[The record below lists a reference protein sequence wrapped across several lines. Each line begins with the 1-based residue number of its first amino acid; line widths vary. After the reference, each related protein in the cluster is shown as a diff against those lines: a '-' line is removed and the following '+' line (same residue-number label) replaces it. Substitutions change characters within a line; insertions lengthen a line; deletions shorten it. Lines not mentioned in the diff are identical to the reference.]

1 MDAAIE
7 RFLDYLENV
16 QNRAKNT
23 ILAYGADLR
32 QMNQVLTEQSDGP
45 VTPGMISEELLAEYV
60 SWLTNQGYQPS
71 TVSRK
76 MAAVRSF
83 LEYLSAQE
91 QRADAGL
98 LASLQPPPTPK
109 RQPRVLTRDEVEKL
123 VGAPRGSDS
132 PRGIRDAALLSLLY
146 ATGMRAAEVV
156 GLDVQDVDI
165 FSGRIQKD
173 TADIDSLPLGLAYE
187 PLRRYLREGR
197 PQLLRDSGERALFLN
212 QRGQGLSRQG
222 LWLVVKKWAKE
233 TELGEDVSPH
243 TLRHSKAYHMLQRGK
258 SRREV
263 QRVLGLASP
272 SAIRVYPKGD
282 RQDGYD

>member
-1 MDAAIE
+1 MDAAIN

-32 QMNQVLTEQSDGP
+32 QMSDVLAAQSEIPLTSGLI
-45 VTPGMISEELLAEYV
+45 TEELLTEYV
-60 SWLTNQGYQPS
+60 SWLTTQGYQPS

-91 QRADAGL
+91 GRTDPGL
-98 LASLQPPPTPK
+98 LSSLQPPPTPK
-109 RQPRVLTRDEVEKL
+109 RQPRVLTREEVMEL
-123 VGAPRGSDS
+123 VEAPRDTDS
-132 PRGIRDAALLSLLY
+132 PRGIRDTALLSVLY

-156 GLDVQDVDI
+156 GLEMQDVDI

-173 TADIDSLPLGLAYE
+173 KADIDSLPLGIAYE

-197 PQLLRDSGERALFLN
+197 PQLLRDSSERALFLN

-233 TELGEDVSPH
+233 TGLGEDVSPH

-272 SAIRVYPKGD
+272 SAIRVYPKD
-282 RQDGYD
+282 NQ